1 MSMKHEKSTSVLS
14 LLVFA
19 LFTLCLLL
27 TVLTGARVYRQIVSD
42 TQGGSDKRT
51 KLQYLSTKV
60 RQGQDISLG
69 DFGGCDALI
78 LRETIDGENYVTYVY
93 CHGGWLRELFCAEG
107 ASLSPEDG
115 ETVIRADSL
124 TFLLENDLLTA
135 QLDGETL
142 YLSLHQKKAVR
153 P

>member
-1 MSMKHEKSTSVLS
+1 MKHEKTTS
-14 LLVFA
+14 LLGLPVFA
-19 LFTLCLLL
+19 LFALCLLL
-27 TVLTGARVYRQIVSD
+27 TVLTGAKAYRQTVEITEDTSD
-42 TQGGSDKRT
+42 RRT

-60 RQGQDISLG
+60 RQGQDISLE
-69 DFGGCDALI
+69 DFGGCEALA
-78 LRETIDGENYVTYVY
+78 LREEIDGECYVTYVY
-93 CHGGWLRELFCAEG
+93 CHGGWLRELFCADG

-124 TFLLENDLLTA
+124 TFLLEDDLITL